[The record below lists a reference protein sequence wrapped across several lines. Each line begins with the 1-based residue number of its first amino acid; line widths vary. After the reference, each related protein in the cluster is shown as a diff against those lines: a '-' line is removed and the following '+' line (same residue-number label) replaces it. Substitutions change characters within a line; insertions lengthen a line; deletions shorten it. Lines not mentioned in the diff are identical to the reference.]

1 MIKLNLETKNNEEEK
16 VKNYLE
22 ENVSEVLVEK
32 IINGV
37 KIIKENKTLISKKDL
52 NNFMK
57 YAANEARKSAVNNCA
72 IIEDEVVFGWA
83 VHYFQEDEIEGILYN
98 EDGSKF
104 EPKNEIKKQVKNE
117 NKIEEIKPKKEEKNN
132 YSLFDYITKEEPE
145 KVQTIENKEINKI
158 EILEEK
164 ECKKVQYSENKAE
177 INANISD
184 FALNN
189 AVLPQTQEELI
200 EMKNL
205 INEINSFE
213 DYKDELFD
221 DDNYIPKNNTLNYT
235 INTDTGEVIRVKK
248 ELTREEKLEQ
258 EINRNLDDFEE
269 ENCYKINN
277 NFSNNSEE
285 NCEIIYKNIEEDF
298 NKLNAL
304 LENKLVL
311 AGG

>member
-22 ENVSEVLVEK
+22 ENVSEVLAEK
-32 IINGV
+32 INNGV
-37 KIIKENKTLISKKDL
+37 KKIKDNKTLISKKDL

-72 IIEDEVVFGWA
+72 IIEDEIVFGWA
-83 VHYFQEDEIEGILYN
+83 IHFFEEDSIEGVLYN

-132 YSLFDYITKEEPE
+132 YSLFDYITKENTE
-145 KVQTIENKEINKI
+145 KVQDENKEEINKI
-158 EILEEK
+158 EIIEEN
-164 ECKKVQYSENKAE
+164 ECKKLQNSKNNAE
-177 INANISD
+177 INIKTSD
-184 FALNN
+184 STPNN
-189 AVLPQTQEELI
+189 AIFPKEDLTEI
-200 EMKNL
+200 KNL
-205 INEINSFE
+205 IDEINSFE

-221 DDNYIPKNNTLNYT
+221 DDNYVPNNNLNYT

-248 ELTREEKLEQ
+248 EFTREEKLEQ
-258 EINRNLDDFEE
+258 EINKNLGDFEE
-269 ENCYKINN
+269 EKNN
-277 NFSNNSEE
+277 NLENNFIENQVE

>member
-16 VKNYLE
+16 VKNSLE
-22 ENVSEVLVEK
+22 KNVSEVLAEK
-32 IINGV
+32 INNGV

-57 YAANEARKSAVNNCA
+57 YAANEARKITTGNYA
-72 IIEDEVVFGWA
+72 IIDDEIVFGGA
-83 VHYFQEDEIEGILYN
+83 IHYFEEDEIEGVLYN

-104 EPKNEIKKQVKNE
+104 EPKNEIKKQIKNE

-132 YSLFDYITKEEPE
+132 YSLFDYITKEETE
-145 KVQTIENKEINKI
+145 KVQTIENKEINKL

-164 ECKKVQYSENKAE
+164 EDKKLQNTENNAE
-177 INANISD
+177 INIKTSD
-184 FALNN
+184 STTNN
-189 AVLPQTQEELI
+189 AIFPKEDLTKI
-200 EMKNL
+200 KNL
-205 INEINSFE
+205 IDKINSFE

-235 INTDTGEVIRVKK
+235 INTETGEVIRVKK

-258 EINRNLDDFEE
+258 EINRNLGDFEE
-269 ENCYKINN
+269 ENYNN
-277 NFSNNSEE
+277 NLENNFNENSVE

-311 AGG
+311 V

>member
-22 ENVSEVLVEK
+22 ENVSEVLAEK
-32 IINGV
+32 INNGV
-37 KIIKENKTLISKKDL
+37 KKIKDNKTLISKKDL

-72 IIEDEVVFGWA
+72 IIEDEIVFGWA
-83 VHYFQEDEIEGILYN
+83 IHYFEEDEIEGILYN

-132 YSLFDYITKEEPE
+132 YSLFDYIAKENTE
-145 KVQTIENKEINKI
+145 KVQNENKEEINKI
-158 EILEEK
+158 EIIEEN
-164 ECKKVQYSENKAE
+164 ECKKLQNTENNAE
-177 INANISD
+177 INIKTSD
-184 FALNN
+184 STPNN
-189 AVLPQTQEELI
+189 AIFPKEDLTEI
-200 EMKNL
+200 KNL
-205 INEINSFE
+205 IDEINSFE

-221 DDNYIPKNNTLNYT
+221 DDNYVPNNNLNYT

-258 EINRNLDDFEE
+258 EINKNLGDFEE
-269 ENCYKINN
+269 EKNN
-277 NFSNNSEE
+277 NLENNFIENQVE

>member
-1 MIKLNLETKNNEEEK
+1 MIKLNLETKNKQEEII
-16 VKNYLE
+16 KNYLE
-22 ENVSEVLVEK
+22 ENASEVLAKK
-32 IINGV
+32 INNGV
-37 KIIKENKTLISKKDL
+37 KIIKDNKTLINKKNL
-52 NNFMK
+52 ESFMK
-57 YAANEARKSAVNNCA
+57 YAANAARKSAVNNCA
-72 IIEDEVVFGWA
+72 IIEDEIVFGWA
-83 VHYFQEDEIEGILYN
+83 IHYFEEDEIEGVLYN

-104 EPKNEIKKQVKNE
+104 EPKIEIKKQVKNE
-117 NKIEEIKPKKEEKNN
+117 NKIEINKPKKEENN

-145 KVQTIENKEINKI
+145 KVQTIENKEINKL

-164 ECKKVQYSENKAE
+164 EDKKLQHTENNAE
-177 INANISD
+177 INIKTSNSTP
-184 FALNN
+184 NN
-189 AVLPQTQEELI
+189 AIFPKEDLTEI
-200 EMKNL
+200 KNL
-205 INEINSFE
+205 IDEINSFE

-221 DDNYIPKNNTLNYT
+221 EDNYIPKNNTLNYT

-258 EINRNLDDFEE
+258 EINRNLGDFEE

-304 LENKLVL
+304 LEYKLVL

>member
-1 MIKLNLETKNNEEEK
+1 MIKLNLETKNKQEEII
-16 VKNYLE
+16 KNYLE
-22 ENVSEVLVEK
+22 ENASEVIAEK
-32 IINGV
+32 INNGV
-37 KIIKENKTLISKKDL
+37 KIIKDNKTLINKKNL
-52 NNFMK
+52 ESFMK

-72 IIEDEVVFGWA
+72 IIEDEIVFGWA
-83 VHYFQEDEIEGILYN
+83 IHYFEEDEIEGILYN

-145 KVQTIENKEINKI
+145 KVQTIENKEINKL

-164 ECKKVQYSENKAE
+164 EDKKLQNTENNAE
-177 INANISD
+177 INTNISD
-184 FALNN
+184 FTSNN
-189 AVLPQTQEELI
+189 AIFPKEDLTEI
-200 EMKNL
+200 KNL
-205 INEINSFE
+205 IDEINSFE

-221 DDNYIPKNNTLNYT
+221 DDNYVPNNNLNYT

-258 EINRNLDDFEE
+258 EINRNLGDFEE
-269 ENCYKINN
+269 ENSNNLEN
-277 NFSNNSEE
+277 NFNENSVE

-304 LENKLVL
+304 LDNKLMLV
-311 AGG
+311 

>member
-22 ENVSEVLVEK
+22 ENVSEVLAEK
-32 IINGV
+32 INNGV
-37 KIIKENKTLISKKDL
+37 KIIKDNKTLISKKDL
-52 NNFMK
+52 ENFMK

-83 VHYFQEDEIEGILYN
+83 IHYFEEGEIEGVLYN

-117 NKIEEIKPKKEEKNN
+117 NKIEINKPKKEENN
-132 YSLFDYITKEEPE
+132 YSLFDFITNEDTE
-145 KVQTIENKEINKI
+145 KVQNVNLEDINKI

-164 ECKKVQYSENKAE
+164 ECKKVQNNENNTENTTK
-177 INANISD
+177 ISD
-184 FALNN
+184 FAANN
-189 AVLPQTQEELI
+189 AILPQTQEELI

-258 EINRNLDDFEE
+258 EINRNLGDFEE
-269 ENCYKINN
+269 ENNN
-277 NFSNNSEE
+277 NLENNFNENSVE

-311 AGG
+311 V

>member
-1 MIKLNLETKNNEEEK
+1 MIKLNLETKNKQEEII
-16 VKNYLE
+16 KNYLE
-22 ENVSEVLVEK
+22 ENASEVLAEK
-32 IINGV
+32 INNGV
-37 KIIKENKTLISKKDL
+37 KIIKDNKTLINKKNL
-52 NNFMK
+52 ESFMK

-72 IIEDEVVFGWA
+72 IIEDEIVFGWA
-83 VHYFQEDEIEGILYN
+83 IHYFEEDEIEGILYN

-104 EPKNEIKKQVKNE
+104 EPNNEIKKQEKNE
-117 NKIEEIKPKKEEKNN
+117 NKIEEIKPKKDEKNN

-145 KVQTIENKEINKI
+145 KVQTIENKEINKL

-164 ECKKVQYSENKAE
+164 EDKKLQNTENNAE
-177 INANISD
+177 INIKTSD
-184 FALNN
+184 STPNN
-189 AVLPQTQEELI
+189 AIFPKEDLTEI
-200 EMKNL
+200 KNL
-205 INEINSFE
+205 IDEINSFE

-258 EINRNLDDFEE
+258 EINKNLGDFEE

-304 LENKLVL
+304 LDNKLMLV
-311 AGG
+311 

>member
-1 MIKLNLETKNNEEEK
+1 MISLNLETKNNEEEK

-22 ENVSEVLVEK
+22 ENISEVLAEK
-32 IINGV
+32 INNGV
-37 KIIKENKTLISKKDL
+37 KIIKENKTLINKKDL
-52 NNFMK
+52 ESFMK

-72 IIEDEVVFGWA
+72 IIEDEIVFGWA
-83 VHYFQEDEIEGILYN
+83 IHYFEEDEIEGILYN

-132 YSLFDYITKEEPE
+132 YSLFDYITKEDTE
-145 KVQTIENKEINKI
+145 KVQTIENKEINKL

-164 ECKKVQYSENKAE
+164 EDKKLQNTENNAE
-177 INANISD
+177 INIKTSD
-184 FALNN
+184 STPNN
-189 AVLPQTQEELI
+189 AIFPKEDLREI
-200 EMKNL
+200 KNL
-205 INEINSFE
+205 IDEINSFE
-213 DYKDELFD
+213 DYKDKLFD
-221 DDNYIPKNNTLNYT
+221 DDNYVPNNNLNYT

-258 EINRNLDDFEE
+258 EINKNLGDFEE
-269 ENCYKINN
+269 ENNNDLEN
-277 NFSNNSEE
+277 NFIENSIE

-304 LENKLVL
+304 LDNKLMLV
-311 AGG
+311 